1 MKLLNRP
8 VAIQNIFLRNKVTAD
23 SVLRAAAAVRAI
35 VDTNNVHTLRMG
47 RHGAKGSRRREE
59 EKQPTEGFSLNRI
72 QKRTEYSAMS
82 TCSSRKR
89 MPALHRQI
97 ISHRH

>member
-1 MKLLNRP
+1 LNRP

-35 VDTNNVHTLRMG
+35 VDTNNVYTLRMG

-59 EKQPTEGFSLNRI
+59 ESNR
-72 QKRTEYSAMS
+72 QKVF
-82 TCSSRKR
+82 
-89 MPALHRQI
+89 P
-97 ISHRH
+97 